1 MANPLRSPRF
11 TDAQTA
17 TRFQQAMN
25 NAPTI
30 KKGES
35 NRQAVRILQLALI
48 DVGIPLPES
57 IKKYGSPDG
66 QFGNETRDGVR
77 RFQELQFPDQ
87 APDGK
92 VGKNTLGRLDDLLP
106 NMGAPLPPLSDA
118 LDDIEI
124 EEAGRRLVLNVLDGP
139 YTSRVRF
146 VYRGQEVNFG
156 SFQLVRQHV
165 ASGRIGIHYDPHVA
179 STGLAVYCPDN
190 SHATAPNCIVLPH
203 VNIVTWKQWSVLLHE
218 CVHASQDIRGLPLHH
233 SLSEGAAYIAQN
245 LYHRMATGRRV
256 PDSSPTAN
264 AVHAQADVFV
274 MQILAS
280 GMSGAPE
287 FSAEA
292 IAEFDRVIGLA
303 GYRGE
308 PVPYDGIPR

>member
-48 DVGIPLPES
+48 DVGIPLRES
-57 IKKYGSPDG
+57 VKKYGSPDG
-66 QFGNETRDGVR
+66 LFGNETRDGVR
-77 RFQELQFPDQ
+77 KFQETQFPDQ
-87 APDGK
+87 TPDGK

-106 NMGAPLPPLSDA
+106 NMGAPLPPLGDA
-118 LDDIEI
+118 IDDMEL
-124 EEAGRRLVLNVLDGP
+124 EEAGRQAVLHVLAGP
-139 YTSRVRF
+139 YSSRVHF

-156 SFQLVRQHV
+156 WFHLVWQYV
-165 ASGRIGIHYDPHVA
+165 KSGRIGIYYDPHVA
-179 STGLAVYCPDN
+179 DTGLAVYCPDN
-190 SHATAPNCIVLPH
+190 SHATAPNCIVIPH
-203 VNIVTWKQWSVLLHE
+203 VNIVTWKQRSVLLHE
-218 CVHASQDIRGLPLHH
+218 CVHASQDIRGLPLTHAI
-233 SLSEGAAYIAQN
+233 SEGAAYIAQN
-245 LYHRMATGRRV
+245 LYHRLATGSRV
-256 PDSSPTAN
+256 RDSSPTAD

-274 MQILAS
+274 GKIIDAGQT
-280 GMSGAPE
+280 GTPE
-287 FSAEA
+287 FSAA
-292 IAEFDRVIGLA
+292 DIAEFDRVIGLA

-308 PVPYDGIPR
+308 AVGYDGVPE